1 MISLDEIIEDP
12 DFAQP
17 FYVYRSTG
25 SFIDGVWTESTPKR
39 IQMYGV
45 IVVANARELRMV
57 PEGDRI
63 QGAMDF
69 YSLSPLYVT
78 RTGQSQGTSDK
89 ILWRGDYYKLL
100 SVRNWI
106 DFGFYSAT
114 GERIA
119 GD

>member
-1 MISLDEIIEDP
+1 MIDVSEIITDP
-12 DFAQP
+12 DFAQL

-25 SFIDGVWTESTPKR
+25 SFIKGVWTESASEE
-39 IQMYGV
+39 IEMYGV
-45 IVVANARELRMV
+45 VTVANAKELRMV

-69 YSLSPLYVT
+69 YSLDAIYVT
-78 RTGQSQGTSDK
+78 RTGTTAGTSDK
-89 ILWRGDYYKLL
+89 ILWRGDYYKILN
-100 SVRNWI
+100 VKQWI
-106 DFGFYSAT
+106 DYGFYSAT

>member
-1 MISLDEIIEDP
+1 MIDVSEIIEDP
-12 DFAQP
+12 DFAQS

-25 SFIDGVWTESTPKR
+25 SFINGVWTESTPTR

-45 IVVANARELRMV
+45 ITVANAKEVRML

-69 YSLSPLYVT
+69 YSTKALYVT
-78 RTGQSQGTSDK
+78 RTGQTQGTSDK
-89 ILWRGDYYKLL
+89 ILWRGDYYKLIN
-100 SVRNWI
+100 VKNWA
-106 DFGFYSAT
+106 DYGFYSAT